1 MRNHIIF
8 YSGGKSSFSVAHWV
22 KEKYPD
28 DNILLYFTDTLWEHP
43 DLYRF
48 IYEGSDKLKLPMLYH
63 CFGLNPI
70 QLMHKQAVVYNSR
83 IGNCSSILKMGVA
96 ADWLKRHKEPKVVK
110 WHNKEYLK
118 REMDTAAEGFAEN
131 TTLYF
136 GIGWDEMHREGPI
149 KKNWQPFNVVMP
161 HIEDMIDN
169 TAVLAHY
176 DIEEPELYK
185 LGFTH
190 NNCFSGK
197 ERFITIDGIK
207 SFGEMVGQ
215 RTKVLGERAHWQDAE
230 IKHFGEQQIVELVIE
245 KKGKERVIETTA
257 GHRWFVRKNRKNQV
271 EKVTSELLSGERL
284 WSLYPSASGSV
295 KPSAIGIA
303 QGIVYGDGTYAR
315 NSWNNPA
322 TVTLCGEKVE
332 LLKYFPLQDVKEV
345 KGVGLK
351 VCDLPKT
358 WKHKPDLKESKSFL
372 LGWLMGY
379 IATDGNVA
387 KGSVGISSSS
397 EEDLIFVQNVCI
409 KIGISFHGI
418 TKSDRIGIDG
428 KPGSYYTM
436 RFVKSTFK
444 KEWLLRKKHI
454 EGYGEDTKNRPNEW
468 CVKEVRYTNRVED
481 VYCAV
486 VPKGAR
492 FTLEGNILTGN
503 CFGRCVKAGQGHFIN
518 LLQQL
523 PEVFEKTMAYEH
535 HMSQYVSAYHY
546 YRAQHYFPESEQ
558 FDGDTLE
565 ILMRDLNDAYEDY
578 FYERAPKP
586 KVHVAPRLTATPAEV
601 PRLLMEHVLV
611 GKCENGK
618 WKWQRKKLTKR
629 TWKWL
634 VSDSALQGY
643 RMVETRHLPARRY
656 SYMKRS
662 KGGST
667 RPYPL
672 RNLYWDAK
680 AEGLH
685 EKPKNV
691 IVQKQK
697 SLQLDLF
704 DVGGCGCDFSETSA
718 SACELNLVTN

>member
-96 ADWLKRHKEPKVVK
+96 ADWLKRHKEPQIVK

-118 REMDTAAEGFAEN
+118 REMDTVAEGFAEN

-161 HIEDMIDN
+161 HIEDMVDN
-169 TAVLAHY
+169 NAVLAHY

-190 NNCFSGK
+190 N
-197 ERFITIDGIK
+197 
-207 SFGEMVGQ
+207 
-215 RTKVLGERAHWQDAE
+215 
-230 IKHFGEQQIVELVIE
+230 
-245 KKGKERVIETTA
+245 
-257 GHRWFVRKNRKNQV
+257 
-271 EKVTSELLSGERL
+271 
-284 WSLYPSASGSV
+284 
-295 KPSAIGIA
+295 
-303 QGIVYGDGTYAR
+303 
-315 NSWNNPA
+315 
-322 TVTLCGEKVE
+322 
-332 LLKYFPLQDVKEV
+332 
-345 KGVGLK
+345 
-351 VCDLPKT
+351 
-358 WKHKPDLKESKSFL
+358 
-372 LGWLMGY
+372 
-379 IATDGNVA
+379 
-387 KGSVGISSSS
+387 
-397 EEDLIFVQNVCI
+397 
-409 KIGISFHGI
+409 
-418 TKSDRIGIDG
+418 
-428 KPGSYYTM
+428 
-436 RFVKSTFK
+436 
-444 KEWLLRKKHI
+444 
-454 EGYGEDTKNRPNEW
+454 
-468 CVKEVRYTNRVED
+468 
-481 VYCAV
+481 
-486 VPKGAR
+486 
-492 FTLEGNILTGN
+492 N

-558 FDGDTLE
+558 FDDDTLE

-586 KVHVAPRLTATPAEV
+586 KVHVAPRLTAAPAEV
-601 PRLLMEHVLV
+601 PRLLMEHAMV
-611 GKCENGK
+611 GKRENGK

-643 RMVETRHLPARRY
+643 RMVETRHLGARRY

-718 SACELNLVTN
+718 SACELAMN